1 VTKLVT
7 KKPEVVTKK
16 NERLSD
22 AQLRTWK
29 KNPPKTTQDD
39 LPDGSVSGLVLR
51 RGPFAMTWSLR
62 YRVRGEGGISKR
74 GRKKNGRLHRLPL
87 GEYPAM
93 TLELA
98 RSTAN
103 DYLDQA
109 KRGIDPATAVAAAAV
124 SGAITVEQLVKGF
137 IEDYVKLKEL
147 RSLLKYQ
154 GAVDTHIVP
163 LLGRKLAAIVTRD
176 EITDAVKK
184 AIVKKPRGDGP
195 RDRPRGGKEAAR
207 TMLSVLRRAIRWGID
222 EKKFFRPDN
231 PASNMESNLPKKKKG
246 GRALSM
252 DELRDAWQAAADI
265 GYPFG
270 PVYQLDALTGNRR
283 IEWAACK
290 VSYLH
295 LKEGLQIIPAGA
307 YKSDHVHVVPLVP
320 EAVQILEWTLEHHYP
335 TQGEYLFSGTN
346 GRAPISGWSKAQTRL
361 LDAICANTGAMPVR
375 WTPHAIRRAVATM
388 VAQILGMSGDKIV
401 KRVLGHADQEV
412 TSLYNQYQ
420 YTKEVRRVLSLL
432 TADIMSTGQCRMTYR
447 LENSRFAAPAREIA
461 IAHAA

>member
-1 VTKLVT
+1 MPKLTDAQLKAWLKSPPAKSLPDVPDGGVPGLFMRRGPHSMAWSLLYRVKGEGGT
-7 KKPEVVTKK
+7 SKRGTKK
-16 NERLSD
+16 NG
-22 AQLRTWK
+22 K
-29 KNPPKTTQDD
+29 
-39 LPDGSVSGLVLR
+39 
-51 RGPFAMTWSLR
+51 
-62 YRVRGEGGISKR
+62 
-74 GRKKNGRLHRLPL
+74 LHRIPL
-87 GEYPAM
+87 GDYPAV
-93 TLELA
+93 TLENA

-103 DYLDQA
+103 TYLDQA
-109 KRGIDPATAVAAAAV
+109 KRGIDPATAVAAAAA
-124 SGAITVEQLVKGF
+124 SGAITVEQLVKAF

-147 RSLLKYQ
+147 RSLAKYE
-154 GAVDTHIVP
+154 GAADTHIVP
-163 LLGRKLAAIVTRD
+163 LLGRKLAATVSRD

-184 AIVKKPRGDGP
+184 AMVKKPRGDGP

-207 TMLSVLRRAIRWGID
+207 TMLSVLRRAIRWGLD

-252 DELRDAWQAAADI
+252 GELRDAWQAAADI

-401 KRVLGHADQEV
+401 KRVLGHADSEV

-420 YTKEVRRVLSLL
+420 YIKEVRKVLSLL
-432 TADIMSTGQCRMTYR
+432 AADMMSTGQCRMTYC
-447 LENSRFAAPAREIA
+447 LENSRYALATRGNEIA
-461 IAHAA
+461 QAA